1 MRIDMPEN
9 KKKIHETTI
18 SIRWGDMDPYRHI
31 NNTAYFRYME
41 QARIE
46 WMTSLGFSSV
56 AEKEAMIMVNGFCN
70 FYKQAGFPGS
80 LHINTFVGAIGNSTL
95 DLLNT
100 MEFIGANEGEELIMC
115 AAGGA
120 TTAAAA
126 RGAPPAVTD
135 RPPLIRRA
143 APTATASTTKTAS
156 STRWT

>member
-9 KKKIHETTI
+9 MKKIHETTI

-46 WMTSLGFSSV
+46 WMTSLGFSSI

-80 LHINTFVGAIGNSTL
+80 LHINTFVGAIGNSTV

-100 MEFIGANEGEELIMC
+100 MEFIGANEGEEPIMC

-120 TTAAAA
+120 TMLWVDLEKNKSMPWPDSILKVL
-126 RGAPPAVTD
+126 R
-135 RPPLIRRA
+135 
-143 APTATASTTKTAS
+143 
-156 STRWT
+156 